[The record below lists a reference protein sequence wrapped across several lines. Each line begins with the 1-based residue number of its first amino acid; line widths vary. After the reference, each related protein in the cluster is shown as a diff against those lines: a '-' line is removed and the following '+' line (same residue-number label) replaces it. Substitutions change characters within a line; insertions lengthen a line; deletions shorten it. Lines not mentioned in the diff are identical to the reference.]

1 MNIIFKSECPP
12 PYHDFDSGDCYL
24 LLAQAYLAIGK
35 SDKAMDSVESSIMY
49 YMNLLKKETDDEN
62 YYPIVVAYSQKS
74 GQGMRKALQMN

>member
-1 MNIIFKSECPP
+1 MNIIFKNECPP

-49 YMNLLKKETDDEN
+49 YMNLLKKETSTE
-62 YYPIVVAYSQKS
+62 P
-74 GQGMRKALQMN
+74 